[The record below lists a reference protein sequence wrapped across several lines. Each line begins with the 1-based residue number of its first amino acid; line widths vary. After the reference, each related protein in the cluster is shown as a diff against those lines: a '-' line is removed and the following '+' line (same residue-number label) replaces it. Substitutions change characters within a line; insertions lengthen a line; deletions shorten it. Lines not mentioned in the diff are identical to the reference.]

1 MFLVLR
7 AEAVS
12 CAAELMW
19 TDQRTKPMAAAAF
32 LLATAAV
39 VGIGVALRRLLPP
52 GGFAALPL
60 QGQTE

>member
-1 MFLVLR
+1 MLVLR

-19 TDQRTKPMAAAAF
+19 TDQRTEPMAAAAF
-32 LLATAAV
+32 LLATAA

-52 GGFAALPL
+52 GGFAALPV
-60 QGQTE
+60 QGETE

>member
-1 MFLVLR
+1 MLLVLR

-19 TDQRTKPMAAAAF
+19 TDQRTEPMAAAAF
-32 LLATAAV
+32 LLATAAA

-52 GGFAALPL
+52 DGSAALLPL
-60 QGQTE
+60 GQTE